1 MSIRK
6 ISFAVG
12 EYYHLYNRGNSK
24 QKIFHDAQDYWHF
37 ITLLYTCNAENNFR
51 NFILKRS
58 EEDPYLWER
67 GGQLVYIGAYC
78 LMPNHFHIL
87 IKEKEKNGISKFMQ
101 KLCTAYVM
109 YYNKKYKRTGGLFEG
124 KFKSEHLDIDVYLKY
139 IFSYIHLNPV
149 KLIQKDWKEV
159 GIKNKN
165 EVLKYLDDYK
175 YSSYFDYFGTKRK
188 QNSILNSNAY
198 PGYFPSVEK
207 FKKEILEWISYKDEI
222 VLGKT

>member
-1 MSIRK
+1 M
-6 ISFAVG
+6 
-12 EYYHLYNRGNSK
+12 
-24 QKIFHDAQDYWHF
+24 
-37 ITLLYTCNAENNFR
+37 
-51 NFILKRS
+51 
-58 EEDPYLWER
+58 
-67 GGQLVYIGAYC
+67 
-78 LMPNHFHIL
+78 
-87 IKEKEKNGISKFMQ
+87 
-101 KLCTAYVM
+101 
-109 YYNKKYKRTGGLFEG
+109 
-124 KFKSEHLDIDVYLKY
+124 DIDVYLKY